1 MVYRAWRA
9 IAALLVLAGCS
20 RSPSASDAP
29 QAASETAPPLAV
41 PKLEPAANAKVPE
54 PKTPPDDIAEAEPSA
69 APNEPSN
76 AKGSAKVPRGFVRVA
91 VRGIAPTPQ
100 GNAVLLVDEVRGR
113 AVPVFVGDSEAL
125 SIQLRLEN
133 RRYARP
139 LTHDLLD
146 AMLSKLGGRIDS
158 VRVEKLENNVFF
170 GIVVISEHGRRV
182 ELDARTS
189 DAVALAVGCSAPIYV
204 NERVLE
210 RAGVSLDDL
219 DQPAEEPDFR
229 APGDRPEPITL

>member
-1 MVYRAWRA
+1 MKQCASWLA
-9 IAALLVLAGCS
+9 GLLIAASGCS
-20 RSPSASDAP
+20 RAPAAADASP
-29 QAASETAPPLAV
+29 AASQ
-41 PKLEPAANAKVPE
+41 PKPAALPKPSPVAKAE
-54 PKTPPDDIAEAEPSA
+54 PTAEPPSTGATGEEAAADTPPPGK
-69 APNEPSN
+69 SN
-76 AKGSAKVPRGFVRVA
+76 GSVPRGFIRVA
-91 VRGIAPTPQ
+91 VRGIAPTTQ
-100 GNAVLLVDEVRGR
+100 GNAVLLVDEKRGR

-125 SIQLRLEN
+125 SIQLRLEK

-146 AMLSKLGGRIDS
+146 AMLARLGGRIDS

-170 GIVVISEHGRRV
+170 GIVVVRDGARRM

-189 DAVALAVGCSAPIYV
+189 DAVALAVGSDAPIYV

-219 DQPAEEPDFR
+219 DKEGAEKQYPPDPS
-229 APGDRPEPITL
+229 ARPDPITL

>member
-1 MVYRAWRA
+1 
-9 IAALLVLAGCS
+9 
-20 RSPSASDAP
+20 
-29 QAASETAPPLAV
+29 
-41 PKLEPAANAKVPE
+41 
-54 PKTPPDDIAEAEPSA
+54 
-69 APNEPSN
+69 
-76 AKGSAKVPRGFVRVA
+76 
-91 VRGIAPTPQ
+91 VRGIAPTTQ
-100 GNAVLLVDEVRGR
+100 GNAVLLVDESRGR

-125 SIQLRLEN
+125 SIQLRLEK

-146 AMLSKLGGRIDS
+146 AMLARLGGHIDS

-170 GIVVISEHGRRV
+170 GIVVVREGARRM

-189 DAVALAVGCSAPIYV
+189 DAVALAVGSDAPIYV

-219 DQPAEEPDFR
+219 DKEGPENHEPADPGARPD
-229 APGDRPEPITL
+229 PITL